1 MINVKWTIIV
11 CVLLFTLLVLKRK
24 PYSFKKELKKCE
36 SPIETI
42 MIKALER
49 HGYQP
54 YAQIPCKGYRIDI
67 GVYFKRKRVAIECD
81 GKAFH
86 SSHAQRTHDE
96 TKNRVL
102 KKEGWTVF
110 RFTGSEINKDVDKC
124 IQQINKYTKKKS

>member
-1 MINVKWTIIV
+1 MIKLKIILLA
-11 CVLLFTLLVLKRK
+11 CILLFLLLIFKKK
-24 PYSFKKELKKCE
+24 PYSFKKELNKCE
-36 SPIETI
+36 SPIETK
-42 MIKALER
+42 MMKALER
-49 HGYQP
+49 NGYQP
-54 YAQIPCKGYRIDI
+54 YGQIPCKGYRIDI
-67 GVYFKRKRVAIECD
+67 GVYYKRKRIAIECD

-110 RFTGSEINKDVDKC
+110 RFTGSEINKDVQEC